1 MKNMIKLF
9 IIKKKKIFIKSRTK
23 IIFYLKN
30 YHEQRTGL
38 QLIKI
43 ILQYINEKKYCIP
56 NITK

>member
-9 IIKKKKIFIKSRTK
+9 IKKKIFIKSRTK

-30 YHEQRTGL
+30 YHEQHTDL

-43 ILQYINEKKYCIP
+43 ILQYINEK
-56 NITK
+56 NIAFLTLLNE